1 MTRTTIARCA
11 MMLVAASG
19 LALAACKSDEAAYRP
34 APRTTTAPTYTAP
47 SQPTYTAPAAST
59 PAPKPSSGQ
68 MACGK
73 GKCG

>member
-1 MTRTTIARCA
+1 MNRKTFVRSA

-19 LALAACKSDEAAYRP
+19 LSLAACKSDEATYRP
-34 APRTTTAPTYTAP
+34 QPRTTTAPTYTAP
-47 SQPTYTAPAAST
+47 SQPTYSAPAAST